1 MTLEFTY
8 SEVGATLDGATLDGT
23 GLDGAG
29 LADTS
34 LPSGYSHLRY
44 RVRIGHGDAAFLAAA
59 DALGTFRMHRRL
71 PVGVTAS
78 APHAEVGAEVT
89 VTLAG
94 VVRAPCRIVWV
105 VDEPDRYGWAYGTL
119 TGHPECGEEAFLL
132 TRDPDGGVRLDVTAF
147 SRPGG
152 RVTRALGGLI
162 PIGQRLYARR
172 CGQVLRGIARS
183 AR

>member
-1 MTLEFTY
+1 MTGGFTY
-8 SEVGATLDGATLDGT
+8 SEVGATLDETVGPLGG
-23 GLDGAG
+23 GL
-29 LADTS
+29 
-34 LPSGYSHLRY
+34 PPGYSQLRH
-44 RVRIGHGDAAFLAAA
+44 RVRIGHGEAAFRAAA
-59 DALGTFRMHRRL
+59 DALATFRMHRRL

-78 APHAEVGAEVT
+78 APRAETGAEVT

-132 TRDPDGGVRLDVTAF
+132 TRDGGGDVRLDVVAF

-152 RVTRALGGLI
+152 RATRALGRLV
-162 PIGQRLYARR
+162 PIAQRLYARR
-172 CGQVLRGIARS
+172 CGMVLRGIARS

>member
-1 MTLEFTY
+1 MAGQSGEFAHREFTY
-8 SEVGATLDGATLDGT
+8 PEVGATLDGSAL
-23 GLDGAG
+23 
-29 LADTS
+29 
-34 LPSGYSHLRY
+34 LPGYSRLHH
-44 RVRIGHGDAAFLAAA
+44 RVRIGGGEAAFRAAA

-78 APHAEVGAEVT
+78 AARAELGADVT

-94 VVRAPCRIVWV
+94 VVRAPCRVVWV
-105 VDEPDRYGWAYGTL
+105 VDEPGRYGWAYGTL

-132 TRDPDGGVRLDVTAF
+132 ALGPDGEVWFDVIAF

-152 RVTRALGGLI
+152 RAARMLGGLV
-162 PIGQRLYARR
+162 PVLQRLYARR

-183 AR
+183 RSGAVAG

>member
-1 MTLEFTY
+1 MTGDFSY
-8 SEVGATLDGATLDGT
+8 PEVGATLPGG
-23 GLDGAG
+23 GV
-29 LADTS
+29 
-34 LPSGYSHLRY
+34 LPPGYSHLHHRA
-44 RVRIGHGDAAFLAAA
+44 RIGHGEAAFRAAA

-78 APHAEVGAEVT
+78 VPRAEVGVQVT

-132 TRDPDGGVRLDVTAF
+132 TRDQDGGVWLDVVAF
-147 SRPGG
+147 SRPAG
-152 RVTRALGGLI
+152 RVARALGRLV
-162 PIGQRLYARR
+162 PVAQRLYARR
-172 CGQVLRGIARS
+172 CGQVLRGIGRPAKRIVRP
-183 AR
+183 AN